1 MRVVDHELAPVHPL
15 SGYEG
20 SYVAVAGDP
29 SRGAV
34 HVVENVAALGKI
46 FEAFLKQR
54 ITNVERTNEPHK
66 LFHSAEKSIRFYI
79 HAKFKKNLVFDVGL
93 LFNIG

>member
-1 MRVVDHELAPVHPL
+1 MVDHELAPVHPL

-34 HVVENVAALGKI
+34 HVVENVAALGK
-46 FEAFLKQR
+46 FLEAKIRAFPEQHLLHLACPAARVPTWLWPGNSPMAQCMSL
-54 ITNVERTNEPHK
+54 RTWT
-66 LFHSAEKSIRFYI
+66 L
-79 HAKFKKNLVFDVGL
+79 
-93 LFNIG
+93 